1 MRKISQMQ
9 VVQGAGSDAVV
20 LAVTEDGSFWR
31 GVLPRS
37 WEEPDE
43 PVKWSPLNT
52 PPERMPPVPGAV
64 KKPKVPSGMVVGR
77 NVDPDRIEEVV
88 QGEPPPLSPRSYR
101 R

>member
-1 MRKISQMQ
+1 MRKITQMQ
-9 VVQGAGSDAVV
+9 VLERVSGDAVV

-43 PVKWSPLNT
+43 PVRWSPLNT

-64 KKPKVPSGMVVGR
+64 KKTKVPSNVVVGR
-77 NVDPDRIEEVV
+77 NVDPERVEAVV
-88 QGEPPPLSPRSYR
+88 QRETPPEGVRGTSS
-101 R
+101 